1 MNYNDFK
8 QELEQKVTE
17 RLQRDYGDAYAKASK
32 TQKVNRELDSLI
44 IVIHG
49 RTLFPTIYS
58 ENLYERFKKISDITI
73 QKGLPED
80 PMDVVLDEVYE
91 TIRESVDKT
100 PEVLKSENIRLEK
113 MPDNVVLQL
122 VNTEQNQAMLENVPH
137 REFEDLSII
146 YRWTVG
152 FTNDGIYSTIVTNEM
167 AEKVGLDEEELYQL
181 AKDNTGRLLP
191 AQVMSMSDVVVEMMV
206 QEMMNSMPQELLE
219 QFGDKSM
226 DDIEEHIRE
235 KTMEEIAQDGP
246 CPMYVIRNTER
257 SFGAVQMLFHENLD
271 KVSELSHDDLY
282 ILPSSVHEV
291 ISIPVMGCDAQELAD
306 MVVSVNSE
314 EVRLEERLSNQVYY
328 YDSREKKLSLA
339 TDTPNKKI
347 DFSDTVYAENSVNL
361 ERAR

>member
-1 MNYNDFK
+1 MNYSEFK
-8 QELEQKVTE
+8 QELEKKVTE

-32 TQKVNRELDSLI
+32 IHKVNQELDSLM
-44 IVIHG
+44 IVIG
-49 RTLFPTIYS
+49 ERKISPTVYS
-58 ENLYERFKKISDITI
+58 NYLYERYKEISDITI

-80 PMDVVLDEVYE
+80 PMDVVLGEIYE
-91 TIRESVDKT
+91 TIRKSVDKT
-100 PEVLKSENIRLEK
+100 PEVLKSDNIKLEK

-152 FTNDGIYSTIVTNEM
+152 FTNDGIYSTVVTNEM
-167 AEKVGLDEEELYQL
+167 AERVGLDEEKLYQL
-181 AKDNTGRLLP
+181 AKDNTKRLLP
-191 AQVMSMSDVVVEMMV
+191 AQVMAMSDVVVEMMV
-206 QEMMNSMPQELLE
+206 EEMMNSMPKELLE
-219 QFGDKSM
+219 QFGDESM

-246 CPMYVIRNTER
+246 CPMYVISNTER
-257 SFGAVQMLFHENLD
+257 SYGAVQMLFQENLD
-271 KVSELSHDDLY
+271 KVSELLNDDLY

-291 ISIPVMGCDAQELAD
+291 IAIPVMGCDAQELAN

-347 DFSDTVYAENSVNL
+347 DFSDTVYAVNL
-361 ERAR
+361 ERTR